1 MTASKAPQSRRA
13 PVSSRRYLA
22 RRIGVV
28 SAALAMLLL
37 VVGVG
42 YYFYLGFLVNH
53 TQVNGLQAAGSA
65 ENILL
70 VGSTDRCA
78 LKVQHA
84 EYGLCSQ
91 GVNGVNSDITMIV
104 HLEPATGKVS
114 LLSLPRDVFI
124 PNARREGANKIDAA
138 LYQGPS
144 QLVRAIEEDFGI
156 PINHFVELN
165 FETFAKVVDAL
176 GGISMWFPRPIFDQ
190 ESGLNIHH
198 MGCFHL
204 DGFHALQVVR
214 SRHLQIQPIG
224 GSSVH
229 STWPQENQSD
239 LARIRRTHEF
249 LRVMGATVAAKGISD
264 PATDLS
270 LAQAVVPNLTVD
282 QGFSENHMIDLA
294 TTFAGVS
301 IGAAP
306 QLTYPVI
313 VDLTGG
319 YHYKGGNYGD
329 VVLPI
334 QPGGSMTINQV
345 LGINARQSTWTG
357 ETLPLPA
364 AIKVSVANGS
374 GTSGQAGTVATALR
388 SRGFRV
394 TGTSNRTPTG
404 PLAETV
410 VYYGGPPPPKSG
422 NWSSA
427 SLDAAERVMAQLAG
441 PVVLGYNPSE
451 VDPGATVTVQT
462 GADLTIAP
470 VVKVVKHHHTTTTTR
485 HHVVTV
491 TTVPD
496 PEAVAKDNRLSAPSA
511 TAQPLA
517 PWDPTACNRAGTGPK

>member
-1 MTASKAPQSRRA
+1 M
-13 PVSSRRYLA
+13 A
-22 RRIGVV
+22 RRVGVI
-28 SAALAMLLL
+28 SAALAILLL
-37 VVGVG
+37 LVGVG

-104 HLEPATGKVS
+104 HLVPATGKVT

-124 PNARREGANKIDAA
+124 PNARQEGANKIDAA

-176 GGISMWFPRPIFDQ
+176 GGINMWFPRPIFDQ

-198 MGCFHL
+198 LGCFHL

-214 SRHLQIQPIG
+214 SRHLQIQPVG

-282 QGFSENHMIDLA
+282 QGFSENHMIGLA
-294 TTFAGVS
+294 TAFAGVS

-334 QPGGSMTINQV
+334 QPGGSMTINQI
-345 LGINARQSTWTG
+345 LGINARQSTWKG
-357 ETLPLPA
+357 ATLPLPMDV
-364 AIKVSVANGS
+364 KVSIANGS
-374 GTSGQAGTVATALR
+374 GTPGQAGTVASALR
-388 SRGFRV
+388 SRGFNV

-404 PLAETV
+404 PLPETV

-441 PVVLGYNPSE
+441 PVVLGYNPSA

-470 VVKVVKHHHTTTTTR
+470 VVKVIKHHRTTTTLR
-485 HHVVTV
+485 HGVTE

-496 PEAVAKDNRLSAPSA
+496 PAAVAKDNRLSAPSA

-517 PWDPTACNRAGTGPK
+517 PWDPTACNRAGNGPNK